1 MMEDN
6 MKKIMGVYI
15 YTCVCVYMTGSLCCI
30 AEIGTLQNNYILIKK
45 EKINK
50 GLIFRC
56 KGDWNCFITKYI
68 DFF

>member
-1 MMEDN
+1 
-6 MKKIMGVYI
+6 
-15 YTCVCVYMTGSLCCI
+15 MTGSLCCI